1 MKTETCTTGKSFN
14 LSTTID
20 HNPFM
25 VSVLPDGR
33 PKIPDSGTFTKD
45 IIFDPVIGR
54 QIFVQETALGPIAT
68 VPTVLPHQLVNCV
81 NVTEAYKQTVKKLI
95 NHVPTSSAIL
105 RDSKVIARY
114 DKDGLFYPAVV
125 QEHVEGNTFVIE
137 FDSNYISSLRMQTTG
152 SFDMIAEDD
161 AMRHCVGEGDFCL
174 APVDDGYSPLVPG
187 RILFDDHTPDKQF
200 KVQFWHGP
208 VKNIDMDKVCWIPNV
223 LYDRII
229 AELKSPQARLQTLTM
244 AQAAPTVNHPLDM
257 YLNGTPKYMLQSGLH
272 LPPSVV
278 SRAWCPVSYQGYRY
292 IPTFPVPWLPH
303 FWPEDVNL
311 WPQYLLPFR
320 RTFAAVETNQRLPG
334 IKMSVN
340 ELDSKIGGTLKD
352 STKVIEAT
360 SGSYLDRMESFLSR
374 HDNASLTDLIKEDEN
389 TDDYEVDI
397 TWKIPAKE
405 TCDIGENTVVSVKNH
420 LCKRASR
427 SRRVQ
432 EDRPAWNKYVR
443 VDEDKH
449 ISSVIHS
456 GKYET
461 QIANIHGYKDDDYT
475 LWRLKE
481 KQLKT
486 LEDLHTRKAKFVV
499 NEACR
504 VKEREDDLL
513 NKINQLD
520 KKVQKAERF
529 FIA

>member
-1 MKTETCTTGKSFN
+1 MKTETCSTGKSFN

-81 NVTEAYKQTVKKLI
+81 NITEAYNQTVKKLI

-105 RDSKVIARY
+105 RDSKVLARY

-137 FDSNYISSLRMQTTG
+137 FYSNYITSLRMQTTG
-152 SFDMIAEDD
+152 SFDMIAQDD

-187 RILFDDHTPDKQF
+187 RILFDDHTPDTQF
-200 KVQFWHGP
+200 KVEFWHGP

-244 AQAAPTVNHPLDM
+244 AQAAPTVNHPLDI
-257 YLNGTPKYMLQSGLH
+257 YLNGTPK
-272 LPPSVV
+272 
-278 SRAWCPVSYQGYRY
+278 
-292 IPTFPVPWLPH
+292 
-303 FWPEDVNL
+303 
-311 WPQYLLPFR
+311 
-320 RTFAAVETNQRLPG
+320 
-334 IKMSVN
+334 
-340 ELDSKIGGTLKD
+340 
-352 STKVIEAT
+352 
-360 SGSYLDRMESFLSR
+360 
-374 HDNASLTDLIKEDEN
+374 
-389 TDDYEVDI
+389 VDI
-397 TWKIPAKE
+397 EWKIPAKE

-420 LCKRASR
+420 LCKRALR
-427 SRRVQ
+427 SRRIQ

-449 ISSVIHS
+449 IPSVIHS

-486 LEDLHTRKAKFVV
+486 LEDLHIRKAKFIV

-504 VKEREDDLL
+504 VKDREDDLL